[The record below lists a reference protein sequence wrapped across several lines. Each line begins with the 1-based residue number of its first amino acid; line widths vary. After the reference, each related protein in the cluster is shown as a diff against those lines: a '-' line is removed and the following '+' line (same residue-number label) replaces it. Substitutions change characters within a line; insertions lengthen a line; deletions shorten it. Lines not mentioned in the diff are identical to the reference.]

1 MGRRGP
7 PPTPTKLKLLR
18 GNPGKRPINRQEP
31 TPAAN
36 LPVRPDGMSEA
47 SQAVWDRIL
56 RDYGQTGVLTG
67 VDAAGL
73 RIFCEA
79 VVRYEYA
86 ATRLEQ
92 SGPLVRGAERRGG
105 ELVKNPLHQIVRDNA
120 DLVRAFAR
128 ELGFTPAARSALTS
142 LGKPDENDPLAEWLA
157 R

>member
-36 LPVRPDGMSEA
+36 LPVQPEEMSPE
-47 SQAVWDRIL
+47 SQAVWARIL
-56 RDYGQTGVLTG
+56 RDYGATGVLTG
-67 VDAAGL
+67 VDTDAL
-73 RIFCEA
+73 RIYCEA

-86 ATRLEQ
+86 AVRLER